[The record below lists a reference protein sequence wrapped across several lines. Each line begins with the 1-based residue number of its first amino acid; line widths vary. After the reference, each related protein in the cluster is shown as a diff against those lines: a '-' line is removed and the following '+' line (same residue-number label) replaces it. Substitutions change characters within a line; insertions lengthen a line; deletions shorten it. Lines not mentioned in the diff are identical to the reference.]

1 MALDLGTA
9 WIQVAPSFKGLR
21 QSVEKEFSK
30 VQMPEVSTKN
40 VTGAFSQVARSGLAA
55 VGAVGT
61 AIGGLAAK
69 GGFDRALSIEAAQ
82 AKLKGLGHDAGS
94 IKGIMDSAL
103 ASVKGTSYGLGD
115 AATVAASLSAAGVE
129 EGDHLT
135 NVLKTV
141 ADTAQISGRSMSQVG
156 TIFGSI
162 AARGKLQGDDLLQ
175 LTSAGVPALQF
186 LSEQLGVSSADVSEM
201 VTKGQIDF
209 DTFATAMQKGLG
221 GAALAG
227 GETFSG
233 AMANV
238 GAALSRLGEAGA
250 TPILNG
256 MRVEFNALIPLIDA
270 TTNVLKPLAAAL
282 GDQIAKAAGRASELT
297 KKLSDAI
304 SGIGRIDTSGLV
316 GAFVGLLPVLGAAGG
331 ALGPLAANLPIVGG
345 LFKGLTGP
353 VGLAAGAMV
362 AMVASS
368 EPLRSALADLGGQ
381 VSGALPEALGALKT
395 AFGGISDALG
405 AVGTVLAPFISM
417 LGDAAGAVLP
427 VVAGAVVV
435 LANALSGISGWVTE
449 HQGAVV
455 ALMGTIATLWV
466 GYKAANMVGGVV
478 SMTGALKRLAPAA
491 YEAGGVKG
499 IGKLLS
505 SLGKVNGS
513 GGVAARA
520 LRAIVAPMG
529 AVTAAQTALNIA
541 MNLNPVGLIITA
553 IFAVIAGLVL
563 LYKHSET
570 FRKIVGVAWNGIK
583 NVVGIVVDWFQ
594 NVVGPVI
601 TAVWDTIKTGALWLW
616 HNSIEPAWN
625 GIKAIIGPVVDWIRD
640 TVGPIVTTAWDTI
653 KTGALLLWHNG
664 IEPAWDGIK
673 AAIGPVVDWIRDTA
687 GPVITTAWDTIK
699 TGALLLWHNGIEPAW
714 DGIKGVIGPVV
725 DWIRGTAGPA
735 IMTVWNAIKKATLDL
750 WHNAIKPAWDGIK
763 AAMEPVFNWIKDTL
777 WPTLKNIFGKV
788 GKYLLLLGVIVM
800 AAPFVLVIGAII
812 LVVLALS
819 GVLMGLAWVIKNIII
834 PVFNFLRTVVE
845 TVWNAIAN
853 AIRAVVNWFQFT
865 VVPAFSAAA
874 NAIGVAFGWMR
885 DRIGGAWNW
894 IKNNIVAP
902 IVNWF
907 QFTVVP
913 AFSAVAN
920 AIGGAFEWM
929 RDRIGGAWNWIKDQ
943 IVAPIVNWFE
953 TSVVPRF
960 ILVKDA
966 IVGAFDRLKEGIGS
980 AWNAIKNA
988 AKTPV
993 EFIVN
998 TVVGGLVNAYNAV
1011 ATKFGA
1017 DAADVPHVEFAN
1029 GGFSRE
1035 AQIGN
1040 KPIVWAEAGPEAY
1053 IPLDPAKRT
1062 RSLGIWAKTGQMLG
1076 ALPMADGGIIGN
1088 IGEAVSGFFSNPLDY
1103 LWGKVK
1109 GLIGQVGSSP
1119 FAQMLAR
1126 IPRTIAESIGNW
1138 VKEHLSSLFGGGGS
1152 GSEAF
1157 DGWWN
1162 AAVAINPAMA
1172 PYKQVAATVAQ
1183 HESGFN
1189 PSVVNNWD
1197 SNAQAGTPSAGLM
1210 QFIQPTFSAYQ
1221 WPGFGNWTGA
1231 VDQLL
1236 AWWNYVNA
1244 RYGGPFNIPGIASLA
1259 GGGGYVGYA
1268 GGTLNAAAGTAW
1280 VGENGPELVDFK
1292 GGEAVYNRTQMDGL
1306 EDRVANHVLAGM
1318 NRMRVALIVDGH
1330 QMGQVID
1337 GRISV
1342 AAGMAGGSR
1351 Y

>member
-1 MALDLGTA
+1 MALNLGTA

-55 VGAVGT
+55 VGAVG
-61 AIGGLAAK
+61 AGIVGLAAK

-227 GETFSG
+227 GETFTG

-304 SGIGRIDTSGLV
+304 SGIGKIDTSGLA
-316 GAFVGLLPVLGAAGG
+316 GAFVGLLPVLGAVGG

-353 VGLAAGAMV
+353 VGLAVGAMV

-478 SMTGALKRLAPAA
+478 TMTRALTRLAPAA

-499 IGKLLS
+499 LGKLLS

-520 LRAIVAPMG
+520 LRAMVAPMA

-594 NVVGPVI
+594 NTVGPVI

-625 GIKAIIGPVVDWIRD
+625 GIKAVIGPVVDWIRD
-640 TVGPIVTTAWDTI
+640 TVGPIVTTAWDSI
-653 KTGALLLWHNG
+653 KNAVLDLWHNG

-673 AAIGPVVDWIRDTA
+673 GAIGPVVDWIRDTA
-687 GPVITTAWDTIK
+687 GPVITTAWNAIK
-699 TGALLLWHNGIEPAW
+699 KATLDLWHNGIEPAW

-725 DWIRGTAGPA
+725 DWIRDTVGP
-735 IMTVWNAIKKATLDL
+735 ILSRVWGSIKKATLDL

-777 WPTLKNIFGKV
+777 WPTLKKIFGKV
-788 GKYLLLLGVIVM
+788 GKYLLMLGVIVM

-812 LVVLALS
+812 LVVLALA
-819 GVLMGLAWVIKNIII
+819 GVLKGLAWVIKNIII
-834 PVFNFLRTVVE
+834 PVFNFLRKVVE
-845 TVWNAIAN
+845 TVWNAIKK

-874 NAIGVAFGWMR
+874 NAIGGAFEWMR
-885 DRIGGAWNW
+885 NRISDAWNW

-902 IVNWF
+902 
-907 QFTVVP
+907 VV
-913 AFSAVAN
+913 
-920 AIGGAFEWM
+920 
-929 RDRIGGAWNWIKDQ
+929 D
-943 IVAPIVNWFE
+943 WFE

-960 ILVKDA
+960 FLVKDA
-966 IVGAFDRLKEGIGS
+966 IVGAFDRLKEGIGN
-980 AWNAIKNA
+980 AWDAIKNA